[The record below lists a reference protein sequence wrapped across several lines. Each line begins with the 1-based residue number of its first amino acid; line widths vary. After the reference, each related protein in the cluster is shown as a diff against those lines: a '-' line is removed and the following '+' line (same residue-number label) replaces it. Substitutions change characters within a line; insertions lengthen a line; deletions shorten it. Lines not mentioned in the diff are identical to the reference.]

1 MSCIRRAPRKE
12 REKMERSAACGEWR
26 SGILFVVSEMMERM
40 IEMSKWTDVRDNVVD
55 ALHVEDVTEDV
66 KQHVTATLLSEVM
79 PVIENAVDSFCSA
92 TKEQAKT
99 ETGWCKIRDGVVLP
113 LLMQGGVYVVKLVLS
128 KTVAQTAAA

>member
-1 MSCIRRAPRKE
+1 MK
-12 REKMERSAACGEWR
+12 
-26 SGILFVVSEMMERM
+26 ERM

-79 PVIENAVDSFCSA
+79 PVLENAVDSFCAA
-92 TKEQAKT
+92 TKEQSKS
-99 ETGWCKIRDGVVLP
+99 ESGWCKIRDGVVLP

-128 KTVAQTAAA
+128 KTVAQTAQA

>member
-1 MSCIRRAPRKE
+1 MK
-12 REKMERSAACGEWR
+12 
-26 SGILFVVSEMMERM
+26 ERM

-79 PVIENAVDSFCSA
+79 PVLENAVDSFCDS
-92 TKEQAKT
+92 TKEQSKS
-99 ETGWCKIRDGVVLP
+99 ESGWCKIRDGVVLP

-128 KTVAQTAAA
+128 KTVSQTAAA